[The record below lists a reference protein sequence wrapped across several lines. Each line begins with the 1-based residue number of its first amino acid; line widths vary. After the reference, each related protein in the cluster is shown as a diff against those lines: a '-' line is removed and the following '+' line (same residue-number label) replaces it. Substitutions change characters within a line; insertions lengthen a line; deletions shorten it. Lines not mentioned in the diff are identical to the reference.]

1 GGNTA
6 TSGLSGGASVAPASS
21 AFFLRVRARSA
32 QDWRLLARLFPRAAA
47 MVGPLRSGLGPE
59 TDVVALG
66 GGTFLGLTQPPDE
79 AKLDALLAGHR
90 PRLVAEQ
97 VGDWRVIARSRGAID
112 RLKRARNDGSLA
124 DGDAYRQATRGLP
137 AAALATVYA
146 DGSAVRRGLRERG
159 APAGAVPGLGRVD
172 WTAGALT
179 RRPGGL
185 GVELRVNGDRVEAA
199 TYTAEL
205 PAQIPAPVMLLV
217 DAKGLDRTI
226 EELRRSPAL
235 AASRNPL
242 VQALRTGVLDDAVGL
257 FGNEAAFYVRQLPG
271 GPESTLIVEVDDE
284 VAADA
289 IVDRLVTLAAAV
301 TQNVPAHETIA
312 GADATR
318 LTLGKTTV
326 YYAVFDGKLVAT
338 TAPSGIRGIRRPGG
352 RFEAARADGRT
363 GIRGRAACAPA
374 RRPPARRHERAERA
388 AARARA
394 RVRDRRRVGA
404 RRPRL
409 RGAPVAFPAVPERS
423 FLFTSES
430 VTEGHP
436 DKMADQISDS
446 VLDAV
451 LTGDPE
457 NARVACETLITTG
470 LVVVAGE
477 ITTEVYVDIRD
488 VVRRKVREIG
498 YDRAKYG
505 FDAETC

>member
-1 GGNTA
+1 VRSALVAAAAAALVLALAGCGGNTA

-352 RFEAARADGRT
+352 RFVETAAW
-363 GIRGRAACAPA
+363 
-374 RRPPARRHERAERA
+374 RA
-388 AARARA
+388 AAGAAKLPEQTAGLAYADVRRALPLVA
-394 RVRDRRRVGA
+394 RLLGVTNELSVPPLG
-404 RRPRL
+404 
-409 RGAPVAFPAVPERS
+409 RGLVYATVD
-423 FLFTSES
+423 
-430 VTEGHP
+430 G
-436 DKMADQISDS
+436 S
-446 VLDAV
+446 VLDV
-451 LTGDPE
+451 RGF
-457 NARVACETLITTG
+457 VAL
-470 LVVVAGE
+470 
-477 ITTEVYVDIRD
+477 R
-488 VVRRKVREIG
+488 
-498 YDRAKYG
+498 
-505 FDAETC
+505 